1 MESTPQPKKTNWVMI
16 IILVILIPVLILGY
30 KFVSKKMDGMDS
42 SAQITPPQNNG
53 NNSASTQNAAPT
65 QNTDFPAGTWY
76 RNDPSINSKYIF
88 DAPQNMNGNLQG
100 QVDMVNDDRSE
111 GKVNYEVIGN
121 GKMRISDP
129 QNSFP
134 AWEMGYAYNPGG
146 QSLEIIANGHSATYT
161 RNPVYV
167 PPVNTPA
174 SAQNTTTTNNT
185 TPGNMSAQQNK
196 NINTS
201 QLPPVG
207 FDSKPA
213 KPADFSGSWSNAHG
227 AGSNKFTVTLEFQQA
242 GSQIDGFI
250 YSQNYDN
257 TGHAISDIQWGIGGD
272 INGNTANVII
282 RDDKGRK
289 ISNATLSKSGNTVN
303 FSMASANPNIPKTAK
318 LTGR

>member
-1 MESTPQPKKTNWVMI
+1 MENTTQPKKTNWVMI
-16 IILVILIPVLILGY
+16 IILVILVPVLILGY
-30 KFVSKKMDGMDS
+30 KFASKKMEGVDNTVQTKPLQNNENNTASMQNVT
-42 SAQITPPQNNG
+42 SAQNNE
-53 NNSASTQNAAPT
+53 
-65 QNTDFPAGTWY
+65 FPVGTWY
-76 RNDPSINSKYIF
+76 RNDPSVNSKYIF
-88 DAPQNMNGNLQG
+88 DAPQDINGKQQG
-100 QVDMVNDDRSE
+100 QVDMINDDRSE

-134 AWEMGYAYNPGG
+134 AWEMGYAYNQGG
-146 QSLEIIANGHSATYT
+146 QSLEIIANGHSVTYT
-161 RNPVYV
+161 RNPAYV
-167 PPVNTPA
+167 PGANTPA
-174 SAQNTTTTNNT
+174 PAQNTTAANNT
-185 TPGNMSAQQNK
+185 SQSNVSAQQNK

-213 KPADFSGSWSNAHG
+213 KSADFSGTWSNAHG
-227 AGSNKFTVTLEFQQA
+227 AGSDKFTVTLEFQQA

-257 TGHAISDIQWGIGGD
+257 TGYAISDIQWNFNGD
-272 INGNTANVII
+272 INGNTVNGII

-289 ISNATLSKSGNTVN
+289 ISNATLSKSGNNVN